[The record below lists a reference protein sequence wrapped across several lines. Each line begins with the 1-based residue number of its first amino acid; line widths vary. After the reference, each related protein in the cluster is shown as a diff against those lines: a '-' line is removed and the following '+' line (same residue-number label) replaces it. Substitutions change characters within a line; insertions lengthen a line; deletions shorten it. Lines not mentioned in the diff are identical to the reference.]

1 MRLLIVLMLFA
12 FNAIIANA
20 QSYQVYSVKGN
31 VKTAKGVV
39 KKGDRIA
46 GNTAVTVA
54 ADCRLVLLCE
64 ADKKLY
70 TVKVAGKGTLAEL
83 VKSST
88 TTSQTL
94 TDSYLAFVK
103 KKISGEDNTDKNHMQ
118 SAGTSYRETD
128 SLLMNVLIPEEKV
141 DTIKKK

>member
-12 FNAIIANA
+12 FNAIVANA

-39 KKGDRIA
+39 KKGDKIA

-54 ADCRLVLLCE
+54 VDCRLVLLSE